1 MNKIR
6 LYWFLQVAGWSMY
19 GALYFIV
26 ALIISGND
34 VNPLIYT
41 VPVFEA
47 LVLFFITI
55 QYRQIIIKYGWL
67 QLAIPKVIVRI
78 LSTVLLLSLPI
89 YPFKIL
95 YSIIIGIPGK
105 FAIGDMIGNTLA
117 YFVFIFLWTLFY
129 FLFHYFERYNQ
140 SLKYEATMREV
151 ELAHL
156 KSQLNP
162 HFIFNALNS
171 IRALVDENPNKS
183 KTAITQLSNI
193 LRTSLES
200 DRRKLTK
207 FEDELNTVKDYLSL
221 ESTRYEERLTTRFD
235 IHTSSDEFLVPP
247 LMLQT
252 LVENGIKHGIS
263 NLKEGGIIKLTTF
276 VEEGLLH
283 IQIRNSGQ
291 LNSNQVTGPGFGIKN
306 TIQRLKLLYG
316 DKAGFKIFN
325 ENDHTVL
332 TVVTIPI
339 IETYESVN
347 S

>member
-1 MNKIR
+1 
-6 LYWFLQVAGWSMY
+6 MY
-19 GALYFIV
+19 GGLYLAV
-26 ALIISGND
+26 ALVISGID

-47 LVLFFITI
+47 LVLFFFTN
-55 QYRQIIIKYGWL
+55 QYRKIIIKYGWL
-67 QLAIPKVIVRI
+67 QFAIPRVIVRI
-78 LSTVLLLSLPI
+78 LSTILLLSLPI
-89 YPFKIL
+89 YPLKIL
-95 YSIIIGIPGK
+95 YSIIIGIRGR
-105 FAIGDMIGNTLA
+105 FDIGDMIGNTLA

-171 IRALVDENPNKS
+171 IRALVDENPKKS

-193 LRTSLES
+193 LRTSLVGEK
-200 DRRKLTK
+200 RKLTK

-221 ESTRYEERLTTRFD
+221 ESTRYEERLTTSFD
-235 IHTSSDEFLVPP
+235 IDTHSDEFLVPP

-291 LNSNQVTGPGFGIKN
+291 LNSNKVTSSGFGIKN
-306 TIQRLKLLYG
+306 TKQRLKLLYG
-316 DKAGFKIFN
+316 DQAGFKIFN

-339 IETYESVN
+339 IERYESIN
-347 S
+347 N

>member
-1 MNKIR
+1 MNKRR
-6 LYWFLQVAGWSMY
+6 LYWFLQISGWSMY
-19 GALYFIV
+19 GALYFVV
-26 ALIISGND
+26 ALRISSEN
-34 VNPLIYT
+34 VNSLIFT
-41 VPVFEA
+41 VPLFEA
-47 LVLFFITI
+47 LLLFIITN
-55 QYRQIIIKYGWL
+55 QYRKIIINYGWL
-67 QLAIPKVIVRI
+67 QLSIPRVIPKILGTIVF
-78 LSTVLLLSLPI
+78 LSLPI
-89 YPFKIL
+89 YPLKIL
-95 YSIIIGIPGK
+95 YSNIIGIKGLFLP
-105 FAIGDMIGNTLA
+105 GDMVGNTLA
-117 YFVFIFLWTLFY
+117 YLVFIFLWTLFY

-140 SLKYEATMREV
+140 SLKYEATMHEV

-171 IRALVDENPNKS
+171 IRALVDENPVKS

-193 LRTSLES
+193 LRKSLVGEKE
-200 DRRKLTK
+200 KLAK
-207 FEDELNTVKDYLSL
+207 FEDELKTVKDYLSL
-221 ESTRYEERLTTRFD
+221 ESTRYEERLTTKFD
-235 IHTSSDEFLVPP
+235 IHSSSDEFLVPP

-263 NLKEGGIIKLTTF
+263 NLKAGGIIKLTTF
-276 VEEGLLH
+276 VEDELLH

-291 LNSNQVTGPGFGIKN
+291 LDIKPQNSSGFGIKN
-306 TIQRLKLLYG
+306 TKQRLKLLYG

-339 IETYESVN
+339 IESYESVN